1 MATFVPFLTRSIP
14 NDPISDIAA
23 RLDEFDTKGISR
35 RFKELKGCTPSE
47 FRKKHLRKL

>member
-1 MATFVPFLTRSIP
+1 MDYFAHLLISS

-35 RFKELKGCTPSE
+35 RFKEIKGCTPTE
-47 FRKKHLRKL
+47 FRKKHLRKLRK